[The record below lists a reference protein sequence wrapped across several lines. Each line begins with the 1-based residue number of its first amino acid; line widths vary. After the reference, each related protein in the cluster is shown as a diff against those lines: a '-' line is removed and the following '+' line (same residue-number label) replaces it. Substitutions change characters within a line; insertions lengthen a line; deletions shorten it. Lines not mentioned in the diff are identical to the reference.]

1 MMIKLM
7 ESVPYAPT
15 VRASTYYD
23 GNWLYVYRYEGAD
36 QKEVI
41 DRMISKAT
49 AMANDGYFYNYV
61 NPSFGAKDWCCV
73 TICSYWATYGTGNYW
88 KMGSPDN
95 DYVWSPRYGG
105 NYDKMLLNLGFK
117 KYNFNN
123 IGLAGLQSGDMIQS
137 WSHMAMVK
145 LIEEEFDLSKLPT
158 LRRGST
164 GNVVKNLQILLN
176 YWMCQ
181 SGANKP
187 LLVDGVFGSKTEEML
202 KLYQKIQKLYVDG
215 VCGPITWA
223 DILLS

>member
-1 MMIKLM
+1 
-7 ESVPYAPT
+7 
-15 VRASTYYD
+15 
-23 GNWLYVYRYEGAD
+23 
-36 QKEVI
+36 
-41 DRMISKAT
+41 
-49 AMANDGYFYNYV
+49 
-61 NPSFGAKDWCCV
+61 
-73 TICSYWATYGTGNYW
+73 
-88 KMGSPDN
+88 
-95 DYVWSPRYGG
+95 
-105 NYDKMLLNLGFK
+105 MLLNLGFK

-145 LIEEEFDLSKLPT
+145 LIEEGFDLSKLPT
-158 LRRGST
+158 LKKGST

-187 LLVDGVFGSKTEEML
+187 LLVDGIFQEKTEEML